1 MTTITI
7 YEVYGP
13 GDCYLKRFVSRDA
26 AEKFIAAQIKK
37 NNGETKSSQYR
48 IIEN

>member
-1 MTTITI
+1 MTDII
-7 YEVYGP
+7 YIVYGP
-13 GDCYLKRFVSRDA
+13 GDCYLRQFNTRDA